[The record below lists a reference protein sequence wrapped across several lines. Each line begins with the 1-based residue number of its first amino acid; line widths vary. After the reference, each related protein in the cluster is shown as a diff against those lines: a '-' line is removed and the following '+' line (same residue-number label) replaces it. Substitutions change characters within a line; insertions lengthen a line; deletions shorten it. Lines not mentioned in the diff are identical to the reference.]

1 MVTPT
6 WDTRRPI
13 DSRSPV
19 SGRVLRELLGSPL
32 CNMFGSTIPEIR
44 MARIVASRV
53 ATARLTGRP
62 HCTAWRCELIQ
73 LASSGVHIAL
83 VENLTHHL
91 QQDSSVMTNIPLI
104 MSLHEPFVVKPPSG
118 RPQSYP
124 TAQQYCTAHTLA
136 SHSIIALARHQVA
149 QSVATHLESWHHHS

>member
-13 DSRSPV
+13 DSRSPIGG
-19 SGRVLRELLGSPL
+19 SVLRELLGSPL
-32 CNMFGSTIPEIR
+32 CNTFGSSIPEIR

-83 VENLTHHL
+83 VEKLTHHL
-91 QQDSSVMTNIPLI
+91 QQDSSVMTNIPLSSCRFTSHLSSSRTQADLKVTRLLSNTAPLTP
-104 MSLHEPFVVKPPSG
+104 SLLT
-118 RPQSYP
+118 QS
-124 TAQQYCTAHTLA
+124 
-136 SHSIIALARHQVA
+136 
-149 QSVATHLESWHHHS
+149 